1 MKRQPLG
8 PSGEEKTNRSLFNKS
23 SIEISPLSKFPS
35 FRGVPDG
42 RGVLLMCIQQNKC
55 PFFSLLRILVAL
67 SKPTNMKPITI
78 DGIAITPCP
87 KTSLPYN
94 PKFIERAK
102 ALRYAQNLPEV
113 LFWMQ
118 VTNDVFTS

>member
-1 MKRQPLG
+1 M
-8 PSGEEKTNRSLFNKS
+8 
-23 SIEISPLSKFPS
+23 
-35 FRGVPDG
+35 PDG

-87 KTSLPYN
+87 KTSFPYN

-118 VTNDVFTS
+118 VTNGRFHQLDFDRQRIIGNYIVDFYIKQLGLVIAIDGES